1 MPSKKKRQHKYDEV
15 DIFTPQMLKQLRGRR
30 RVGVLFFG
38 VGRGEIFHIFAHTG
52 LTFRQRFNPQ
62 QSQTV
67 PTKYASWLLQSTW
80 TCCQTP
86 LPSQYS

>member
-38 VGRGEIFHIFAHTG
+38 VGRGEIFYIF
-52 LTFRQRFNPQ
+52 L
-62 QSQTV
+62 
-67 PTKYASWLLQSTW
+67 PTLV
-80 TCCQTP
+80 
-86 LPSQYS
+86 